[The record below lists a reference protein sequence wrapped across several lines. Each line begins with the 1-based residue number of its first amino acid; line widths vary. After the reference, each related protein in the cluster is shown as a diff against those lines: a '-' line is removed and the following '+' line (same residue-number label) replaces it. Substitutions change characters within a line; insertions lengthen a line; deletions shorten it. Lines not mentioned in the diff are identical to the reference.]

1 MTPDEDSMSGVSQK
15 AQTAS
20 TLQRLPEREGT
31 SARQFLPAC
40 AETHESGDFVF
51 GRDKEIT
58 ELGERLSA
66 RESFVL
72 HGSSGSGKTFLLQ
85 RVMQAFPGALYC
97 PVAATPQVVFQS
109 LALALLASRDRFV
122 RSCFRNPGVVNTK
135 SAISLRGIVLD
146 AVRRGTYLVALDHL
160 RGPAAALSAGA
171 RDLMFYGGT
180 PVVAVARSAHME
192 DLGFLTPLFA
202 LRSERMRLGNFTC
215 SQATQFA
222 EEVARR
228 IQLPATN
235 LPEFIERV
243 VELGQG
249 SPGAIV
255 RMLQMAVQP
264 KYRIGGYVKTSPLYI
279 DFRLAWHAENAL

>member
-1 MTPDEDSMSGVSQK
+1 MSGVPQK
-15 AQTAS
+15 AKIAT
-20 TLQRLPEREGT
+20 TYEGLRHRHGIG
-31 SARQFLPAC
+31 ARQFLPAGP
-40 AETHESGDFVF
+40 ETGESRDFVF
-51 GRDKEIT
+51 GRDKEIA
-58 ELGERLSA
+58 ELRERLSA

-85 RVMQAFPGALYC
+85 RVMRAFPDVLYC
-97 PVAATPQVVFQS
+97 PDAASPQVVFQS

-122 RSCFRNPGVVNTK
+122 RSCVRSPQLVNTK

-146 AVRRGTYLVALDHL
+146 AVRRGTYLVVLDHL
-160 RGPAAALSAGA
+160 RGPAAALSADT

-180 PVVAVARSAHME
+180 PVVAVSRSVHME
-192 DLGFLTPLFA
+192 DLGFLTPIFA
-202 LRSERMRLGNFTC
+202 LRSERMRLGNFTY
-215 SQATQFA
+215 SQATRFA

-228 IQLPATN
+228 IQLQATN
-235 LPEFIERV
+235 LPEFVERV

-255 RMLQMAVQP
+255 RMLLMALGP
-264 KYRIGGYVKTSPLYI
+264 TYRLDGYLKTAPLYI

>member
-1 MTPDEDSMSGVSQK
+1 MTPDEASVSGVPQK
-15 AQTAS
+15 ARTA
-20 TLQRLPEREGT
+20 TAPRQLPEREGT

-40 AETHESGDFVF
+40 AETGDSSDFVF
-51 GRDKEIT
+51 GRDKEIA
-58 ELGERLSA
+58 ELKERLRA

-72 HGSSGSGKTFLLQ
+72 HGYSGSGKTFLLQ
-85 RVMQAFPGALYC
+85 RLMQALPGTLYC
-97 PVAATPQVVFQS
+97 PDATSPQVVFQS

-122 RSCFRNPGVVNTK
+122 RSCFRNPRVVNTK
-135 SAISLRGIVLD
+135 SVISLRGIVLD
-146 AVRRGTYLVALDHL
+146 AVRRGTYLVVLDHL
-160 RGPAAALSAGA
+160 HGPAAALSAGA

-180 PVVAVARSAHME
+180 PVVAVSRSVHME
-192 DLGFLTPLFA
+192 DLGFLTPIFA

-228 IQLPATN
+228 TQLQATN

-243 VELGQG
+243 VDLGQG

-255 RMLQMAVQP
+255 RMLQMALRP
-264 KYRIGGYVKTSPLYI
+264 KYRLDGHVKTSPLYI

>member
-1 MTPDEDSMSGVSQK
+1 MTPDEASVSGVPQK
-15 AQTAS
+15 AKTA
-20 TLQRLPEREGT
+20 TAPRRLPEREGT
-31 SARQFLPAC
+31 STRQVVPAC
-40 AETHESGDFVF
+40 AETGDSSDFVF
-51 GRDKEIT
+51 GRDKEIV
-58 ELGERLSA
+58 ELKERLWA

-85 RVMQAFPGALYC
+85 RVMQVLPGTLYC
-97 PVAATPQVVFQS
+97 PDAASPQVVFQS

-122 RSCFRNPGVVNTK
+122 RSWFRSPRAVNAK

-146 AVRRGTYLVALDHL
+146 AVRRGTYLVVLDHL
-160 RGPAAALSAGA
+160 RGPAAALSADV

-192 DLGFLTPLFA
+192 DLGFLTPIFA

-215 SQATQFA
+215 SQATHFA
-222 EEVARR
+222 EKVARR
-228 IQLPATN
+228 TQLEATN

-243 VELGQG
+243 VDLGQG

-255 RMLQMAVQP
+255 RMLQMALRP
-264 KYRIGGYVKTSPLYI
+264 KYRLDGYVKTSPLYI

>member
-1 MTPDEDSMSGVSQK
+1 MTPDEASVSGVPQK
-15 AQTAS
+15 TKTA
-20 TLQRLPEREGT
+20 TALQRLPAGERT
-31 SARQFLPAC
+31 SPRQFLPAC
-40 AETHESGDFVF
+40 AETGDSSDFVF
-51 GRDKEIT
+51 GRDKEIA
-58 ELGERLSA
+58 ELRERLWA

-97 PVAATPQVVFQS
+97 SDAASPQVVFQS

-122 RSCFRNPGVVNTK
+122 RSCFRNPRVVNTK

-146 AVRRGTYLVALDHL
+146 AVRRGTYLVVLDHL
-160 RGPAAALSAGA
+160 RGPAAALSADA

-192 DLGFLTPLFA
+192 DLGFLTPIFA

-215 SQATQFA
+215 SQAMQFA

-228 IQLPATN
+228 TQLQATN

-243 VELGQG
+243 VDLGQG

-255 RMLQMAVQP
+255 RMLQMALRP
-264 KYRIGGYVKTSPLYI
+264 KYRLDGYVKTSPLYI